1 MARDPSVLGRQ
12 NANANANANF
22 AQDPASLL
30 ECVYNLLR
38 FLHYLIVPVV
48 KCVHWLRT

>member
-1 MARDPSVLGRQ
+1 MARDPIAVNEQS
-12 NANANANANF
+12 ADADF

-38 FLHYLIVPVV
+38 IL
-48 KCVHWLRT
+48 